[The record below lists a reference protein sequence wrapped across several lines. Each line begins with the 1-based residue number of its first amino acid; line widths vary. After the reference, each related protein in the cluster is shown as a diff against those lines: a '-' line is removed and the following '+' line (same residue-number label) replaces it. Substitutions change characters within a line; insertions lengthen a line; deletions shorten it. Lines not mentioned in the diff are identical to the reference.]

1 MIVVASPA
9 LFDRPPSLDD
19 PRVKQTLVKT
29 QYRTEVSAKNL
40 SWVPPAEFKVL
51 GQVEPTAEDIAI
63 TCNIWSFWEGLA
75 KDVLRQWRWDND
87 REALLEDQRR
97 AKEQYEREEREAQER
112 ERNKR
117 VPLATLRK
125 ERQLPT
131 WADLD
136 VPPAV
141 LRKCRAI
148 LRTAIDA
155 LITLGPKPKRAAAM
169 KVFQAC
175 TKALN
180 ELDEANGNFI
190 ETIEREDLCAAIDRM
205 ATSVGIKTKKMES
218 VTDQWREW

>member
-97 AKEQYEREEREAQER
+97 AKEQYEREAS
-112 ERNKR
+112 
-117 VPLATLRK
+117 
-125 ERQLPT
+125 
-131 WADLD
+131 
-136 VPPAV
+136 
-141 LRKCRAI
+141 
-148 LRTAIDA
+148 
-155 LITLGPKPKRAAAM
+155 
-169 KVFQAC
+169 
-175 TKALN
+175 
-180 ELDEANGNFI
+180 
-190 ETIEREDLCAAIDRM
+190 
-205 ATSVGIKTKKMES
+205 ATSACHWQRFGKSDSSPLGQTWTCRRRYCAS
-218 VTDQWREW
+218 AAPSSAPRSTP